1 MKTNIKLDTTKHNNF
16 NPIISIVVPIYNVEQ
31 YLVRCIESLIN
42 QTYAFIEIILVNDE
56 SPDNSASICEEYA
69 KKDSRIQVIH
79 KINGGLSDARNVGM
93 KNSNGQYILFVDS
106 DDYIELNTCERF
118 INEIS
123 NKTPDLV
130 VGNANRI
137 EKNRTLL
144 MKHTC
149 VTKGEM
155 ITGGEYLKQELR
167 NRTMHMAAWL
177 TLYNTKFLKENN
189 LEFKVG
195 LLHEDE
201 QFSPRVFLK
210 AKKVIGTDIIFYNYI
225 IRENSITTSN
235 NLVRNAEDISKTCY
249 ELEAIIDNIEDRELK
264 YLMRDNL
271 VNKLLNIFQVA
282 KLYKSKN
289 TINIINKKFL
299 WKMAYSSRNKLRVLL
314 FIGTPN
320 GYYWLNRLIKKIR

>member
-1 MKTNIKLDTTKHNNF
+1 MKSDKIL
-16 NPIISIVVPIYNVEQ
+16 ISIVVPIYNVEK
-31 YLVRCIESLIN
+31 YLKRCIESLIN
-42 QTYAFIEIILVNDE
+42 QTYVFIEIILVNDE

-79 KINGGLSDARNVGM
+79 KINGGLSDARNAGM

-106 DDYIELNTCERF
+106 DDYIELDTCERF
-118 INEIS
+118 INEIG
-123 NKTPDLV
+123 NKIPDLV

-137 EKNRTLL
+137 EEGRNLL

-149 VTKGEM
+149 LTKGEM
-155 ITGGEYLKQELR
+155 ITGEEYLKQELR
-167 NRTMHMAAWL
+167 SRTMHMAAWL

-210 AKKVIGTDIIFYNYI
+210 AKKVIGTDVIFYNYI

-299 WKMAYSSRNKLRVLL
+299 WKMAYSLRNKLRVLL

-320 GYYWLNRLIKKIR
+320 GYYWLNRLIKK